1 MGRSGDKKCVYFSCF
16 FFFLLK
22 GLLLLLLFIL
32 LPCRILFFFFFSR
45 CSVAESC
52 LILWGHGVEPA
63 RLLCPENSPFNYTGV
78 GCYSLLQGIF
88 ATQRW
93 NQHLL
98 LWQLDSLPPVHPG
111 SPFFLYELISLSTFL
126 LWLLDLNVKILLTL
140 RSQIIFYTFFY
151 YLQFQFYI

>member
-1 MGRSGDKKCVYFSCF
+1 MIRSVYIFPVF
-16 FFFLLK
+16 FFFFFCLRGCFCCCCSFFCLAES
-22 GLLLLLLFIL
+22 F
-32 LPCRILFFFFFSR
+32 FFFFFSR

-88 ATQRW
+88 TTQRW

-98 LWQLDSLPPVHPG
+98 LWQLDSLPLVHPG